1 MLGPGDIQ
9 RPFALRRRR
18 AGLVTCADAQPL
30 TVCDQL
36 DSPHRYG
43 VISAQDM
50 GDEDLAQLRSLL
62 ARPLS
67 ARRPLHPCLPLGER
81 GQQEWVTSYAG
92 KDQLVLRLCD
102 WARDRGASRRSVAA
116 LEQAVDELL
125 LNALFDAPT
134 DAGGTPRYVAL
145 SPRERLQVT
154 AQPGE
159 AAQVRFAADARRV
172 VVAVRD
178 PFGRLPRSTV
188 LRYFRRCAE
197 AQLARQSPL
206 EQKMGGSGVGLFLV
220 LGAASEL
227 FFRLCPGR
235 FTEVVYTVYR
245 DRPAPLRAVILDD
258 LWPVDTSANAAPDTG
273 VVRPDDPSSVL

>member
-1 MLGPGDIQ
+1 MRSPGDIQ
-9 RPFALRRRR
+9 RPFATRRRL
-18 AGLVTCADAQPL
+18 AGLLTCADALPF
-30 TVCDQL
+30 TICDRLQ
-36 DSPHRYG
+36 DPRCYG
-43 VISAQDM
+43 VISSQSL
-50 GDEDLAQLRSLL
+50 GDEELAQLRFAL
-62 ARPLS
+62 ARPSS

-81 GQQEWVTSYAG
+81 GQYAQATDYAG

-102 WARDRGASRRSVAA
+102 WATGLGASRRSVAA

-125 LNALFDAPT
+125 LNALYDAPT
-134 DAGGTPRYVAL
+134 DAAGTPRYVGL
-145 SPRERLQVT
+145 SPKERLQIT

-159 AAQVRFAADARRV
+159 AAQVRFAADARRL

-178 PFGRLPRSTV
+178 PFGRLLRSTV

-227 FFRLCPGR
+227 FFRLRPGR

-245 DRPAPLRAVILDD
+245 DRPAPLRALLIDD
-258 LWPVDTSANAAPDTG
+258 LLPDDKSANSAPGNRD
-273 VVRPDDPSSVL
+273 PDPA